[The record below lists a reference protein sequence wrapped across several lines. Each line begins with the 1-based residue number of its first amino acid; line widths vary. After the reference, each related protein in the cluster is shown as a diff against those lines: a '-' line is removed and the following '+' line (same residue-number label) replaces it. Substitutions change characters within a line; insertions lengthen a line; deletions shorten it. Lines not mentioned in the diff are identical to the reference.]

1 MKIQYKGIA
10 SEICRK
16 IQKYK
21 NEMFRLR
28 HRSGSSAFGPRDVL
42 DSSMSMQV
50 SAEDLSGSSKRYTR
64 RTSLLG
70 KRGNLMYLRYGNL
83 EMALISKSNCRTISV
98 WSFIK
103 DDKASER
110 GR

>member
-50 SAEDLSGSSKRYTR
+50 SAEKLIRVFQKIHETDLLTWQKRE
-64 RTSLLG
+64 SDV
-70 KRGNLMYLRYGNL
+70 L
-83 EMALISKSNCRTISV
+83 EIWESRDGIDIQ
-98 WSFIK
+98 IK
-103 DDKASER
+103 LPDNQRLEFYQ